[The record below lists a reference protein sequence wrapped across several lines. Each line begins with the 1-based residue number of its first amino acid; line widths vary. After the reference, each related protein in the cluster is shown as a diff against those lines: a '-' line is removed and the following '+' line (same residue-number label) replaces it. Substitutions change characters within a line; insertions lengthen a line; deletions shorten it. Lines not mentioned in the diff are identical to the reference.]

1 MDIAHKKTDRILTN
15 IERRVRK
22 EYRQA
27 SKEVEQKLD
36 NYFAAFR
43 RKDEAKREAVKAGEM
58 TEHDYKQWRTSQL
71 AVGKRWES
79 LKDQLAQDYT
89 NATVIARNISD
100 GYMPEVYA
108 INHNFA
114 TYEVE
119 TSAKVDTS
127 YTLYSAESVERLIR
141 ENPDIL
147 PQVGRTTQ
155 ELIDSGVL
163 KKWEMKNIQSTMIQG
178 ILQGESINHLAQRMA
193 RDVGATN
200 YKDCVKH
207 ARTMTTA
214 TQNAGRVDGFKRAEK
229 MGIDMEQEW
238 VAILDG
244 RTRHEHRQLD
254 GQRRPVGEPFEVD
267 GYKLRYPADPEA
279 PYYLIMNCR
288 CTLIGQ
294 LKGFERDTKEYRQD
308 PDLDGMS
315 YEEWKNAKT
324 PKKQKAPAAS
334 KTTATEHKT
343 TQDVSKETKQLLGDA
358 YENHRI
364 QNNLL
369 STPIEELPENSV
381 IDASYKNL
389 SNETAEQFNKTLG
402 TLIGEYDTPLTTV
415 RSMTKEEA
423 FVHHTAFATVYHDY
437 ETDTATMLINPVKC
451 KDSEALI
458 KRVQELSEYGY
469 MVKIPAEKAGEYIAT
484 HEFAH
489 TILNVGETL
498 NDKRNWVGAD
508 YDKIRAAR
516 KEIEGV
522 YEEYVKEVGKLK
534 KKADDLEIISL
545 NAKTLEEMEETGNI
559 AIKAYDELNAIKLSD
574 YSLTNADEFIA
585 ESFANER
592 IGVQSNP
599 YARQVMQI
607 IDNYFKR

>member
-1 MDIAHKKTDRILTN
+1 MDIAHKQTEKILSQ

-36 NYFAAFR
+36 RYFAAFR
-43 RKDEAKREAVKAGEM
+43 RKDEAKRELVKSGELSKQ
-58 TEHDYKQWRTSQL
+58 DYKAWRTSQL
-71 AVGKRWES
+71 AVGKRWENM
-79 LKDQLAQDYT
+79 KDQLAQDYT

-114 TYEVE
+114 TYQVE
-119 TSAKVDTS
+119 TSAKVNTS
-127 YTLYSAESVERLIR
+127 YTLYSQQSVERLMR

-178 ILQGESINHLAQRMA
+178 ILQGESINALAKRMA
-193 RDVGATN
+193 YDVGATN

-214 TQNAGRVDGFKRAEK
+214 TQNAGRADGYKRAEK

-238 VAILDG
+238 VAVLDG

-267 GYKLRYPADPEA
+267 GYKLDYPADPKA

-315 YEEWKNAKT
+315 YEEWKQAKA
-324 PKKQKAPAAS
+324 PKKAKATQAAPVQKQTNTAS
-334 KTTATEHKT
+334 LAGLKKPIRPE
-343 TQDVSKETKQLLGDA
+343 SI
-358 YENHRI
+358 HRDDF
-364 QNNLL
+364 
-369 STPIEELPENSV
+369 NS
-381 IDASYKNL
+381 
-389 SNETAEQFNKTLG
+389 E
-402 TLIGEYDTPLTTV
+402 
-415 RSMTKEEA
+415 
-423 FVHHTAFATVYHDY
+423 
-437 ETDTATMLINPVKC
+437 
-451 KDSEALI
+451 
-458 KRVQELSEYGY
+458 
-469 MVKIPAEKAGEYIAT
+469 
-484 HEFAH
+484 
-489 TILNVGETL
+489 
-498 NDKRNWVGAD
+498 
-508 YDKIRAAR
+508 
-516 KEIEGV
+516 
-522 YEEYVKEVGKLK
+522 EEYWDAREKRDKV
-534 KKADDLEIISL
+534 
-545 NAKTLEEMEETGNI
+545 MEEY
-559 AIKAYDELNAIKLSD
+559 KAEREEYNKKV
-574 YSLTNADEFIA
+574 DEFIEQSLSQYKEMSVADMENWCKDHGIKIYGDITGVDGRALTAYTERMEKLSKEFPEVMKYREKLPIEKQFQSYEFAFEKDRHDFVA
-585 ESFANER
+585 EASHGFTFGSLGSDMKALLWEQANAVGEGTRVLGDGTINQLFDHEFGHNVMDAIRYANGRNDDTAKRSVALEKDLIASVYNKEGMSEYASTNANELFAEAFSAWYGGEQTEFAKSFGEFLR
-592 IGVQSNP
+592 
-599 YARQVMQI
+599 RWL
-607 IDNYFKR
+607 

>member
-1 MDIAHKKTDRILTN
+1 MDIAHKETDRILTN

-89 NATVIARNISD
+89 NTTVIARNISD

-238 VAILDG
+238 VAVLDG

-308 PDLDGMS
+308 PDLDGMT
-315 YEEWKNAKT
+315 YDEWKQNKT
-324 PKKQKAPAAS
+324 PKKA
-334 KTTATEHKT
+334 KTTTAKQFAKAKT
-343 TQDVSKETKQLLGDA
+343 TSEANAQAKTLLEQAYESHRTRNGTQSVPLADLGDS
-358 YENHRI
+358 
-364 QNNLL
+364 
-369 STPIEELPENSV
+369 STGV
-381 IDASYKNL
+381 INANYANISTETASAF
-389 SNETAEQFNKTLG
+389 NETLAG
-402 TLIGEYDTPLTTV
+402 LIDEYDTPLTKV
-415 RSMTKEEA
+415 RSMTKQEVFGRES
-423 FVHHTAFATVYHDY
+423 VFASVYHDY
-437 ETDTATMLINPVKC
+437 TTDTATMTINPIKC
-451 KDSEALI
+451 KDFEKLKA
-458 KRVQELSEYGY
+458 RVVELSDDGY
-469 MVKIPAEKAGEYIAT
+469 MCKVAPEKAGEYIAT

-489 TILNVGETL
+489 AILNIGEEIS
-498 NDKRNWVGAD
+498 DKTNWVNAN
-508 YDKIRAAR
+508 YETIRAAR
-516 KEIEGV
+516 KEVEPI
-522 YEEYVKEVGKLK
+522 YNKYIKEIGGLE
-534 KKADDLEIISL
+534 KAAKDLELQALTSSDADGMERFGKMAVAAYDKL
-545 NAKTLEEMEETGNI
+545 NAVKI
-559 AIKAYDELNAIKLSD
+559 SD
-574 YSLTNADEFIA
+574 YSLANADEFLA

-592 IGVQSNP
+592 LGVQSNP
-599 YARQVMQI
+599 YAAEVVKI
-607 IDNYFKR
+607 IDKYFRR

>member
-1 MDIAHKKTDRILTN
+1 MDIAHKQTEKILSQ

-36 NYFAAFR
+36 RYFAAFR
-43 RKDEAKREAVKAGEM
+43 RKDEAKRELVKSGELS
-58 TEHDYKQWRTSQL
+58 EQDYKAWRTSQL
-71 AVGKRWES
+71 AVGKRWENM
-79 LKDQLAQDYT
+79 KDQLAQDYT

-114 TYEVE
+114 TYQVE
-119 TSAKVDTS
+119 TSAKVNTS
-127 YTLYSAESVERLIR
+127 YTLYSQQSVERLMR

-178 ILQGESINHLAQRMA
+178 ILQGESINALAKRMA
-193 RDVGATN
+193 YDVGATN

-214 TQNAGRVDGFKRAEK
+214 TQNAGRVDGYKRAEK

-238 VAILDG
+238 VAVLDG

-267 GYKLRYPADPEA
+267 GYKLDYPADPKA

-315 YEEWKNAKT
+315 YEEWKQGKKKQ
-324 PKKQKAPAAS
+324 PKKRQGKTAAEQRVS
-334 KTTATEHKT
+334 DITTRQQA
-343 TQDVSKETKQLLGDA
+343 
-358 YENHRI
+358 
-364 QNNLL
+364 
-369 STPIEELPENSV
+369 
-381 IDASYKNL
+381 IDALSSVFGSVESNVKVIPDELLIENVNQLMKLNERFGALTDNNTGYFTTSPSRKALAWTSTRYRKNGSTNL
-389 SNETAEQFNKTLG
+389 SLVGKAFKDAETVEESFKKFRDNLWHMPADDKYAHTYSVTHEYGHILESFISRKRTTWGGVLG
-402 TLIGEYDTPLTTV
+402 GDYVDDPIKEEKKQAKKI
-415 RSMTKEEA
+415 TKEIIQIA
-423 FVHHTAFATVYHDY
+423 KDNNPDFVLTNNISRYGCTNDY
-437 ETDTATMLINPVKC
+437 EFF
-451 KDSEALI
+451 
-458 KRVQELSEYGY
+458 
-469 MVKIPAEKAGEYIAT
+469 AE
-484 HEFAH
+484 
-489 TILNVGETL
+489 V
-498 NDKRNWVGAD
+498 
-508 YDKIRAAR
+508 
-516 KEIEGV
+516 
-522 YEEYVKEVGKLK
+522 
-534 KKADDLEIISL
+534 
-545 NAKTLEEMEETGNI
+545 
-559 AIKAYDELNAIKLSD
+559 
-574 YSLTNADEFIA
+574 
-585 ESFANER
+585 FANSQCEKPNEL
-592 IGVQSNP
+592 GK
-599 YARQVMQI
+599 AMQKWLKQEG
-607 IDNYFKR
+607 F

>member
-1 MDIAHKKTDRILTN
+1 MDIAHKQTEKILSQ

-36 NYFAAFR
+36 RYFAAFR
-43 RKDEAKREAVKAGEM
+43 RKDEAKRELVKSGELS
-58 TEHDYKQWRTSQL
+58 EQDYKAWRTSQL
-71 AVGKRWES
+71 AVGKRWENM
-79 LKDQLAQDYT
+79 KDQLAQDYT

-114 TYEVE
+114 TYQVE
-119 TSAKVDTS
+119 TSAKVNTS
-127 YTLYSAESVERLIR
+127 YTLYSQQSVERLMR

-178 ILQGESINHLAQRMA
+178 ILQGESINALAKRMA
-193 RDVGATN
+193 YDVGATN

-214 TQNAGRVDGFKRAEK
+214 TQNAGRVDGYKRAEK

-238 VAILDG
+238 VAVLDG

-267 GYKLRYPADPEA
+267 GYKLDYPADPKA

-315 YEEWKNAKT
+315 YEEWKQGKKKHPKKRQGKTAAEQTVSDITTRQQAIDALSSVFGSVESNVKVIPDELLIENVNQLMKLNERFGALTDNNTGYFTTSPSRKALAWTSTQYRKNGSTNLSLVGKAFKDAKT
-324 PKKQKAPAAS
+324 VEESFKKYRDSLWHMPADDKYAHTYSVTHEYGHILESFISRKRTTWGGVLGDNYVDDPRKEEKKQAK
-334 KTTATEHKT
+334 K
-343 TQDVSKETKQLLGDA
+343 
-358 YENHRI
+358 I
-364 QNNLL
+364 
-369 STPIEELPENSV
+369 
-381 IDASYKNL
+381 
-389 SNETAEQFNKTLG
+389 
-402 TLIGEYDTPLTTV
+402 
-415 RSMTKEEA
+415 TKEIIQIA
-423 FVHHTAFATVYHDY
+423 KDNNPDFVLTNNISRYGCTNDY
-437 ETDTATMLINPVKC
+437 EFF
-451 KDSEALI
+451 
-458 KRVQELSEYGY
+458 
-469 MVKIPAEKAGEYIAT
+469 AE
-484 HEFAH
+484 
-489 TILNVGETL
+489 V
-498 NDKRNWVGAD
+498 
-508 YDKIRAAR
+508 
-516 KEIEGV
+516 
-522 YEEYVKEVGKLK
+522 
-534 KKADDLEIISL
+534 
-545 NAKTLEEMEETGNI
+545 
-559 AIKAYDELNAIKLSD
+559 
-574 YSLTNADEFIA
+574 
-585 ESFANER
+585 FANSQCEKPNEL
-592 IGVQSNP
+592 GK
-599 YARQVMQI
+599 AMQKWLKQEG
-607 IDNYFKR
+607 F

>member
-1 MDIAHKKTDRILTN
+1 MDIAHKETDRILTN

-36 NYFAAFR
+36 NYFAAFC
-43 RKDEAKREAVKAGEM
+43 RKDEAKREAVKSGEM

-79 LKDQLAQDYT
+79 LKEQLAQDYT

-267 GYKLRYPADPEA
+267 GYKLDYPADPKA

-294 LKGFERDTKEYRQD
+294 LKGFERDTKKYRQD
-308 PDLDGMS
+308 ADLDGMT

-324 PKKQKAPAAS
+324 TKKKQAAEEPQAKKPQYTFTPAQTIAEAEEYARQFVVESTWSGNGIVSFKGIDVDIANGINETLTRLFTKYDLPPLRNIQPMNLRKKEFRDAKDAPFAYRGAQNGDFFFNANLVKS
-334 KTTATEHKT
+334 QKTLEKYMS
-343 TQDVSKETKQLLGDA
+343 DGLDA
-358 YENHRI
+358 YNW
-364 QNNLL
+364 
-369 STPIEELPENSV
+369 
-381 IDASYKNL
+381 
-389 SNETAEQFNKTLG
+389 
-402 TLIGEYDTPLTTV
+402 
-415 RSMTKEEA
+415 
-423 FVHHTAFATVYHDY
+423 
-437 ETDTATMLINPVKC
+437 C
-451 KDSEALI
+451 KDNVDKFTGSKRAMIETYIKAGRSLI
-458 KRVQELSEYGY
+458 ADETENQLKAMVDHEMGHHIQHQIIARDKDFVEITKAGFKEYG
-469 MVKIPAEKAGEYIAT
+469 VKISGYATQTRGEYIA
-484 HEFAH
+484 ESFSAYNNGFAD
-489 TILNVGETL
+489 II
-498 NDKRNWVGAD
+498 DP
-508 YDKIRAAR
+508 
-516 KEIEGV
+516 
-522 YEEYVKEVGKLK
+522 KLK
-534 KKADDLEIISL
+534 QIFDGLEKK
-545 NAKTLEEMEETGNI
+545 
-559 AIKAYDELNAIKLSD
+559 
-574 YSLTNADEFIA
+574 
-585 ESFANER
+585 
-592 IGVQSNP
+592 V
-599 YARQVMQI
+599 
-607 IDNYFKR
+607 

>member
-1 MDIAHKKTDRILTN
+1 MDIAHKQTEKILSQ

-36 NYFAAFR
+36 RYFAAFR
-43 RKDEAKREAVKAGEM
+43 RKDEAKRELVKSGELS
-58 TEHDYKQWRTSQL
+58 EQDYKAWRTSQL
-71 AVGKRWES
+71 AVGKRWENM
-79 LKDQLAQDYT
+79 KDQLAQDYT

-114 TYEVE
+114 TYQVE
-119 TSAKVDTS
+119 TSAKVNTS
-127 YTLYSAESVERLIR
+127 YTLYSQQSVERLMR

-178 ILQGESINHLAQRMA
+178 ILQGESINALAKRMA
-193 RDVGATN
+193 YDVGATN

-214 TQNAGRVDGFKRAEK
+214 TQNAGRVDGYKRAEK

-238 VAILDG
+238 VAVLDG

-267 GYKLRYPADPEA
+267 GYKLDYPADPKA

-315 YEEWKNAKT
+315 YDEWKKA
-324 PKKQKAPAAS
+324 KAPQKGNATS
-334 KTTATEHKT
+334 KTSDHIAVNGKDISSTWKRRADQFDFEIEDVINAQGFDGMPRIVSEKEFNEAVKAANNGNGFIAQRSYSAPDTETLDAYREQLYNGKWYVDCST
-343 TQDVSKETKQLLGDA
+343 GGAQYGQGMYCAADYTGTLSQGITKEMEHYKQLGEKRFVDNISDDDKDKILKLRNELMETDEEKYGDPYKAFVVNNKDIIEERLGLKLGDSYTETMTLDPSA
-358 YENHRI
+358 KIITYDDLYKEIDSKFDSYDKDTQKRLMDLDEGSWAA
-364 QNNLL
+364 LL
-369 STPIEELPENSV
+369 GY
-381 IDASYKNL
+381 DAINAVGHGESGSY
-389 SNETAEQFNKTLG
+389 
-402 TLIGEYDTPLTTV
+402 TV
-415 RSMTKEEA
+415 
-423 FVHHTAFATVYHDY
+423 
-437 ETDTATMLINPVKC
+437 
-451 KDSEALI
+451 
-458 KRVQELSEYGY
+458 
-469 MVKIPAEKAGEYIAT
+469 
-484 HEFAH
+484 
-489 TILNVGETL
+489 ILNRTKL
-498 NDKRNWVGAD
+498 IIKGA
-508 YDKIRAAR
+508 
-516 KEIEGV
+516 
-522 YEEYVKEVGKLK
+522 
-534 KKADDLEIISL
+534 
-545 NAKTLEEMEETGNI
+545 
-559 AIKAYDELNAIKLSD
+559 
-574 YSLTNADEFIA
+574 
-585 ESFANER
+585 
-592 IGVQSNP
+592 
-599 YARQVMQI
+599 
-607 IDNYFKR
+607 